1 MPRVD
6 HFARVIA
13 ACLMM
18 LFISACA
25 GSNAEPGTAA
35 YTPTV
40 YRLAAG
46 DKLSITV
53 FGEESLSREYS
64 ITPQGDLAFPLLGDV
79 PVADKTVGE
88 LQEVLRGKLAEGY
101 VNDPRVTVEVLNYRP
116 FYVLGEVSK
125 AGEFPFSDGLTVV
138 QAVARAGGFTYR
150 ADRSKVFITRMGQ
163 SREEVYD
170 LEAGRT
176 VYVAPGDTIR
186 IGERYI

>member
-150 ADRSKVFITRMGQ
+150 ADRSKVFITRRGQ
-163 SREEVYD
+163 SREEVYN

>member
-53 FGEESLSREYS
+53 FGEESLSREYA

-88 LQEVLRGKLAEGY
+88 LQEVLRAKLAEGY

>member
-25 GSNAEPGTAA
+25 GSNAEPGIAA

-53 FGEESLSREYS
+53 FGEESLSREYA

>member
-1 MPRVD
+1 MPLVD
-6 HFARVIA
+6 HFARLIA

-18 LFISACA
+18 LLISACA
-25 GSNAEPGTAA
+25 GSNAEPGLAA

-125 AGEFPFSDGLTVV
+125 SGEFPFSDGLTVV

-170 LEAGRT
+170 LDAGRT

>member
-53 FGEESLSREYS
+53 FGEESLSREYA

>member
-163 SREEVYD
+163 SREEVYN